1 MKEWTELLD
10 LPRLLNL
17 KLGGNAFNNAVL
29 MKLRDLLL
37 LASIEY
43 GSSCFYSAPSFVLRG
58 SEQRVVSFKIFL
70 NFSH

>member
-29 MKLRDLLL
+29 MKLRDLPL

-58 SEQRVVSFKIFL
+58 SK
-70 NFSH
+70 